1 MSTSTLTSASA
12 LLVALLGLWT
22 VAKTVVVVVGQPCSP
37 NLCSGH
43 GSCESSADGS
53 TSARQ
58 CSCNAGWTGAD
69 CSLMTCP
76 FGAAWSDKA
85 RGTDD
90 AHASAE
96 CSNRGACDR
105 AEGVCACDPGF
116 EGQACGRRVCPSN
129 CENHGRCQSMEYF
142 SSVQDPGEGTVYAY
156 ESVWDAGMMYGCNC
170 DAGYSGPSCSL
181 RECAVGDDPLTGT
194 DEVREEVLRTHV
206 SKLSAFIS
214 DAKIRKIPGT
224 LYSYSASP
232 A

>member
-1 MSTSTLTSASA
+1 
-12 LLVALLGLWT
+12 
-22 VAKTVVVVVGQPCSP
+22 
-37 NLCSGH
+37 
-43 GSCESSADGS
+43 
-53 TSARQ
+53 
-58 CSCNAGWTGAD
+58 
-69 CSLMTCP
+69 
-76 FGAAWSDKA
+76 
-85 RGTDD
+85 
-90 AHASAE
+90 
-96 CSNRGACDR
+96 
-105 AEGVCACDPGF
+105 
-116 EGQACGRRVCPSN
+116 
-129 CENHGRCQSMEYF
+129 MEYF